1 VGITTVMALRI
12 VVGLVSALRAVLIY
26 GEAAELMTRPV
37 LVPRVKHAAPSRL
50 APGEVQALS

>member
-1 VGITTVMALRI
+1 MALRI